1 MSKISSVMRSNLF
14 TMGVASK
21 NDPRQSIP
29 AQAQIP
35 AAEVRKLRA
44 RLIMEEA
51 LETCAAMGA
60 IVCLS
65 EDKQRSVVEENS
77 IGIKSMDDLQ
87 FVMDP
92 VYLQNAS
99 DEDRTA
105 KLIDILDGC
114 CDSIY
119 VNVGTMA
126 VCGIADQDH
135 LDEVCRANDAKFPNG
150 EATTD
155 ANGKYQKPPGWEG
168 PRHLAIL
175 RNPIGQSD
183 LKALSASIIGN
194 RVRRDT
200 VTVNQAMAAAPDDVA
215 FMLRQAHVNVTDSE
229 LEVLSSDE
237 RVAALRWANAYLN
250 AKAEDK
256 PKLISERPEF
266 LPAPSC

>member
-1 MSKISSVMRSNLF
+1 MSKISTVMRSNLF
-14 TMGVASK
+14 TMGVASR
-21 NDPRQSIP
+21 NDPRQAIP
-29 AQAQIP
+29 AHPQIP
-35 AAEVRKLRA
+35 PANVRHLRA
-44 RLIMEEA
+44 RLILEEA
-51 LETCAAMGA
+51 LETCAAMGV

-65 EDKQRSVVEENS
+65 EAAHQRLIDNS
-77 IGIKSMDDLQ
+77 DRGVRSMDDIVI
-87 FVMDP
+87 VMDP
-92 VYLQNAS
+92 VYLQNAT
-99 DEDRTA
+99 DEERTA

-175 RNPIGQSD
+175 RNPIGPTD
-183 LKALSASIIGN
+183 LRALSASIIGN

-200 VTVNQAMAAAPDDVA
+200 VTVNQAMAAGTDDVA
-215 FMLRQAHVNVTDSE
+215 FMLRQAHVNVTEAE

-237 RVAALRWANAYLN
+237 RVAALRWVNAYLN
-250 AKAEDK
+250 AKSEDK
-256 PKLISERPEF
+256 PALVNSRPEF